1 MDGGGGGGEGG
12 LGASE
17 AAAAAAGAAVA
28 LGAGGASGGAL
39 DGSLTEENLEM
50 LAMAFTKV
58 DVGNTGYIP
67 ADPNALTFILATLNI
82 ERPRD
87 EDLEGLLVEL
97 VQDTPQEEE
106 GRGGEEGPRISFQAF
121 VKALATIK
129 E

>member
-1 MDGGGGGGEGG
+1 MDGSGEGG
-12 LGASE
+12 GPLGAGE
-17 AAAAAAGAAVA
+17 AAAAVA
-28 LGAGGASGGAL
+28 PGASGGAL
-39 DGSLTEENLEM
+39 DGTSLTEENLEM

-106 GRGGEEGPRISFQAF
+106 EGPRISFQAF

>member
-1 MDGGGGGGEGG
+1 MDGGGEGEGG
-12 LGASE
+12 GG
-17 AAAAAAGAAVA
+17 AGAGV
-28 LGAGGASGGAL
+28 GGGL
-39 DGSLTEENLEM
+39 DANLSEENLEV

-67 ADPNALTFILATLNI
+67 ADPNALTFILASLNI

-97 VQDTPQEEE
+97 VQDTPQEEG
-106 GRGGEEGPRISFQAF
+106 GRGEEEGPRISFQAF